1 MSNKF
6 DCKNAYYGPE
16 HGTVK
21 CKHGGNCKFQRW
33 CEMEHEWQVTTNAV
47 NCKKRGSDMFEEKD
61 IIEMPIIEEEPKKEE
76 IAEEKKMPKKAPKKT
91 YTGVIVAIQPY
102 GTFVEVTLENNKKQ
116 MMVLDKKGKVGE
128 TIEVSAKEIGR

>member
-76 IAEEKKMPKKAPKKT
+76 IAEEKKMPKKAPKRT
-91 YTGVIVAIQPY
+91 YTMKITSGSKYGGVYV
-102 GTFVEVTLENNKKQ
+102 VDENNKSYY
-116 MMVLDKKGKVGE
+116 LADREGKVGE

>member
-6 DCKNAYYGPE
+6 NCKNAYYGPE

-76 IAEEKKMPKKAPKKT
+76 IAEEKKAPKKAPKKNNSVRIT
-91 YTGVIVAIQPY
+91 RVGLGGVYVVDDNNNYFYLTGRT
-102 GTFVEVTLENNKKQ
+102 GEVGQ
-116 MMVLDKKGKVGE
+116 